1 MMSLQRIRTLFGVL
15 PLVML
20 GLVPAWAQVTSPS
33 PSPADAGSTPE
44 SIAQPAPSAVVLRVR
59 VLLTKDHPALEIITD
74 RPVVP
79 AIHKL
84 NDPSRLAID
93 LPNSSM
99 SLEHKE
105 IPINTEQ
112 LGALHLDEEKGAGQ
126 SVHMVMDLRQPLAYT
141 WETAGNRL
149 TVRLQ
154 PAEQGTASSPAAP
167 APSASQPAA
176 QPATV
181 ASLTPGIQPGLV
193 PVTPGGFG
201 AVIFAGNRVTP
212 GSTIT
217 AGSDTAVL
225 SLGKNGEV
233 HLCPRT
239 TVSVTTSANG
249 HDLMLGM
256 SSGSLETHYNL
267 DASINS
273 VLTPDFRILLAGP
286 GIFEYAI
293 SADTHGNTCVS
304 ALPGN
309 TRSAIVS
316 ELMGTQSYELKPAE
330 QVMFHS
336 GHLSAADNNI
346 PGSCGCPAPVPVMRA
361 STAAGPV
368 IPYSKVSDSVQLA
381 QNGDP
386 QNSAPSARPQIEATQ
401 NGPEASAPPPTKPND
416 IQAQVEAPLIFRASD
431 LPPVKSTAAPA
442 KAQNLPA
449 ASDQPQAHGQVAL
462 PPSRITIITTEKPH
476 HGFMG
481 KVKGFFKTIFS

>member
-1 MMSLQRIRTLFGVL
+1 MMFLQRILTQFAVL
-15 PLVML
+15 WLVAL
-20 GLVPAWAQVTSPS
+20 CLVPGSAQSTPQ
-33 PSPADAGSTPE
+33 PDTGPPADSAARPV
-44 SIAQPAPSAVVLRVR
+44 PAAVVLRVR

-84 NDPSRLAID
+84 NDPSRLTID

-99 SLEHKE
+99 SLQHKE
-105 IPINTEQ
+105 IPINSDQ
-112 LGALHLDEEKGAGQ
+112 LGVLHLDVEPGANQ
-126 SVHMVMDLRQPLAYT
+126 SVHMVMDLKQALAYT

-154 PAEQGTASSPAAP
+154 PTEQATATTPAAAP
-167 APSASQPAA
+167 ATMPTPPPTT

-181 ASLTPGIQPGLV
+181 PALTSGTETGLV
-193 PVTPGGFG
+193 PVTQGGFG
-201 AVIFAGNRVTP
+201 AVIFAGNRVAP

-225 SLGKNGEV
+225 SLGKNGEI

-239 TVSVTTSANG
+239 TVSVTSSANG

-286 GIFEYAI
+286 GEFEYAI

-309 TRSAIVS
+309 TRPAIVS
-316 ELMGTQSYELKPAE
+316 ELMGNQNYEVKPSE

-336 GHLSAADNNI
+336 GQVATADNNVV
-346 PGSCGCPAPVPVMRA
+346 GSCGCPAPVPVMRA
-361 STAAGPV
+361 SQTPGPV
-368 IPYSKVSDSVQLA
+368 IPDSRVPSSVQLA
-381 QNGDP
+381 QNGDVAQPLNQQFEPP
-386 QNSAPSARPQIEATQ
+386 QGSET
-401 NGPEASAPPPTKPND
+401 SAPPAAKPND
-416 IQAQVEAPLIFRASD
+416 VQAQVEAPLVFRASD
-431 LPPVKSTAAPA
+431 LPPVKSPTSVPQP
-442 KAQNLPA
+442 KNLPPA
-449 ASDQPQAHGQVAL
+449 TDNSTVRTQMAL
-462 PPSRITIITTEKPH
+462 PPSRITITTIEKPH

-481 KVKGFFKTIFS
+481 KVKGFFKNIFS